1 MRNIFISLI
10 FIFLVSWA
18 PDFVY
23 SQANI
28 NTSSQI
34 TSSDM
39 ESYVTFIA
47 SPLLKGRKNGEAG
60 LEIAALY
67 IASQA
72 KLTGLKPADGN
83 SYFQSYSVMKKVR
96 NPKFPPMQLILK
108 NKDTIIINEPRDQLV
123 PTDPSFILPEGS
135 VAMELNN
142 VAGYIEGSDS
152 ILKNEVIVFSCH
164 YDHIGTSGSRV
175 NPGADDDASG
185 CAALLSIA
193 KAFQSLE
200 KKPLRSILFLWLS
213 GEEIGLFGSE
223 AYIREPLF
231 PLEKTIADLNIDMI
245 GRDKESIDSTSDTP
259 MTGLNSVFVITDNQ
273 SKELSEIA
281 NEADSGSVLN
291 FDYSLSGRYHPLHL
305 FARSD
310 HYNFVK
316 KDIPVLC
323 FTTGIHSDYHTSGDV
338 FNKLDFK
345 KMELIAR
352 TAYQIGLTIANR
364 KTRLIIDNPFS
375 SWEKNK

>member
-1 MRNIFISLI
+1 MRILFTSLI
-10 FIFLVSWA
+10 ITFFVSWT

-23 SQANI
+23 SQAI
-28 NTSSQI
+28 TNTASQI
-34 TSSDM
+34 TSSDL
-39 ESYVTFIA
+39 ESYVTFLA
-47 SPLLKGRKNGEAG
+47 SPLLKGRQNGEAG

-72 KLTGLKPADGN
+72 KLAGLKPVDGN
-83 SYFQSYSVMKKVR
+83 SYFQAYSVMKKVR

-123 PTDPSFILPEGS
+123 PTDPSFIIPEGS

-142 VAGYIEGSDS
+142 VAGYIEGRDS

-185 CAALLSIA
+185 CSALLSIA

-245 GRDKESIDSTSDTP
+245 GRDKESVDSTSDTP

-310 HYNFVK
+310 HFNFVK
-316 KDIPVLC
+316 KDIPILC

-364 KTRLIIDNPFS
+364 ETRLIIDNPFS

>member
-1 MRNIFISLI
+1 
-10 FIFLVSWA
+10 
-18 PDFVY
+18 
-23 SQANI
+23 
-28 NTSSQI
+28 
-34 TSSDM
+34 
-39 ESYVTFIA
+39 
-47 SPLLKGRKNGEAG
+47 
-60 LEIAALY
+60 
-67 IASQA
+67 
-72 KLTGLKPADGN
+72 
-83 SYFQSYSVMKKVR
+83 MKKIR
-96 NPKFPPMQLILK
+96 NPRTPPMQMILK
-108 NKDTIIINEPRDQLV
+108 NKDTILVNEPRYELV
-123 PTDPSFILPEGS
+123 PADPSFILPKGS
-135 VAMELNN
+135 VIKELNN

-152 ILKNEVIVFSCH
+152 ILKNEVIIFSCH

-175 NPGADDDASG
+175 NPGADDNASG

-193 KAFQSLE
+193 KAFQGLE
-200 KKPLRSILFLWLS
+200 TKPLRSILFLWLS

-223 AYIREPLF
+223 AYIRKPLF

-245 GRDKESIDSTSDTP
+245 GRDKELVDSTSDSP
-259 MTGLNSVFVITDNQ
+259 MTGPNSVFVITDNQ

-281 NEADSGSVLN
+281 NEADMGSDLN

-316 KDIPVLC
+316 KDIPILC

-352 TAYQIGLTIANR
+352 TVYQIGLSIANR
-364 KTRLIIDNPFS
+364 KTRLFVDNPFS
-375 SWEKNK
+375 SW

>member
-23 SQANI
+23 SQANT

-83 SYFQSYSVMKKVR
+83 SYFQSYSVMKKIR
-96 NPKFPPMQLILK
+96 NPKIPPMQLILK

-316 KDIPVLC
+316 KDIPILC

>member
-23 SQANI
+23 SQANT

>member
-23 SQANI
+23 SQANT

-316 KDIPVLC
+316 KDIPILC